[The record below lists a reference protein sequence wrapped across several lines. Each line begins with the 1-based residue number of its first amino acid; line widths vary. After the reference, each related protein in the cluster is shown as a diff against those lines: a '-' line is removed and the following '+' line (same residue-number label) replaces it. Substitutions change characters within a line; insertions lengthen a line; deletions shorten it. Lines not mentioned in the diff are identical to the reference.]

1 MRIVNSYMQDAI
13 RLEEDIIERIDT
25 YREEGQTREEFV
37 EELLNIYEST
47 RHVQEGYS
55 E

>member
-1 MRIVNSYMQDAI
+1 MSVTIELDDELARRMEEHLEDDESY
-13 RLEEDIIERIDT
+13 
-25 YREEGQTREEFV
+25 EEFV

-47 RHVQEGYS
+47 RFAREGYS